1 MSNARAARMAE
12 RTRKHEEAA
21 ARVMDG
27 FVRTP
32 AGLADDLVSGHRD
45 MGAFTRGARILEPSA
60 GDGAIVRA
68 ILECDRDVTVIAVE
82 PNGKRA
88 DALDALA
95 GEAKHAGRVIVFR
108 GTLEQYAEHVAWCRE
123 HPTAEVAGLPA
134 TMHGDPFDGVIMN
147 PPFGDSSRDL
157 VWIDHVRTAWGM
169 LRDGALLA
177 SIVPPSYATSGF
189 RAQRDFRTWAE
200 SNGATYAKLPG
211 QPFAES
217 GTGTQAGVLT
227 VPRPMPARADGLPT
241 WLYAPAAGVPVPVRG
256 LPVTTSA
263 GALTM
268 PVQEYSDFADGSRPR
283 VLRYSGT
290 CHACGRCCW
299 SHDDR
304 HDAAAFEA
312 TTVDAAE
319 HAAAGPSVVLCL
331 EHGTGGEETA
341 AALAAVAPHW
351 TPDADADADPLADAG
366 PIVYPFDLDAGT
378 WATVRGADARGWVFT
393 ITGRVMC
400 TPERVADLGDA
411 VAFRFGRVGVTLRT
425 VRGWTVELYAL
436 EDQRVTVRDV
446 LADAVPAPAAEP
458 LPDWMP
464 QPAAGRPLA
473 TAGSAERLA
482 ESAAMAAHHQAAAD
496 TARAHVVGG
505 STVVART
512 TYGAPVIVAQAR
524 RIDITDDNPPAGA
537 WVADPAATPVGA
549 TVTVYGIRSGQDDE
563 MVRRERVT
571 LDYDTAA
578 EAQELADEIAAR
590 EPLAPGMA
598 VRVLVSRDSVNHEY
612 ATADRP
618 APVIE
623 PAAVFVSAWSSW
635 TQPALI

>member
-1 MSNARAARMAE
+1 MSNARAARMAQ
-12 RTRKHEEAA
+12 RARKHEEAA
-21 ARVMDG
+21 ARVIDG

-45 MGAFTRGARILEPSA
+45 MSAFTWGARILEPSA

-68 ILECDRDVTVIAVE
+68 ILEGDRDVTVIAVE
-82 PNGKRA
+82 PNGERA
-88 DALDALA
+88 DALDALS
-95 GEAKHAGRVIVFR
+95 GEADHAGRVIVFR
-108 GTLEQYAEHVAWCRE
+108 GALEQYAEHVAWCRE
-123 HPTAEVAGLPA
+123 YPTAEVAGLPA

-157 VWIDHVRTAWGM
+157 VWIDHVRTAWEM
-169 LRDGALLA
+169 LRPGGLLV
-177 SIVPPSYATSGF
+177 SIVPPSYAF
-189 RAQRDFRTWAE
+189 RSDKAHRAFRTWAE
-200 SNGATYAKLPG
+200 SHGATYAKLPG

-217 GTGTQAGVLT
+217 GTGTQAGILT

-268 PVQEYSDFADGSRPR
+268 PVQEYSDFSDGSRPR

-290 CHACGRCCW
+290 CHTCGRCCW
-299 SHDDR
+299 THDDR

-312 TTVDAAE
+312 ITVDAAE

-341 AALAAVAPHW
+341 AALAAAAPHW
-351 TPDADADADPLADAG
+351 TPDADADPLAETG
-366 PIVYPFDLDAGT
+366 PVVYPLDLDAGT
-378 WATVRGADARGWVFT
+378 WATVRGIDSHGWVFT

-400 TPERVADLGDA
+400 TPERVADLGESASFHDE
-411 VAFRFGRVGVTLRT
+411 RIGVTLRT

-446 LADAVPAPAAEP
+446 LTDAVPAPAAEP

-482 ESAAMAAHHQAAAD
+482 ESADMAAHHQAAAD
-496 TARAHVVGG
+496 AARTHIVGG
-505 STVVART
+505 STVVAHPDH
-512 TYGAPVIVAQAR
+512 GAPVIVAQTR
-524 RIDITDDNPPAGA
+524 RIDITDAGDNPPAGA
-537 WVADPAATPVGA
+537 WVADPSRTPVGA
-549 TVTVYGIRSGQDDE
+549 TLTVYGVRTGQADE
-563 MVRRERVT
+563 MIRREHVT
-571 LDYDTAA
+571 LDHDTHEAA
-578 EAQELADEIAAR
+578 QALAEEVAAG
-590 EPLAPGMA
+590 EPITPGVA
-598 VRVLVSRDSVNHEY
+598 VWVLVSRDSINHEY
-612 ATADRP
+612 ADARRAAP
-618 APVIE
+618 APAPFVSDWSNWTE
-623 PAAVFVSAWSSW
+623 PALF
-635 TQPALI
+635 